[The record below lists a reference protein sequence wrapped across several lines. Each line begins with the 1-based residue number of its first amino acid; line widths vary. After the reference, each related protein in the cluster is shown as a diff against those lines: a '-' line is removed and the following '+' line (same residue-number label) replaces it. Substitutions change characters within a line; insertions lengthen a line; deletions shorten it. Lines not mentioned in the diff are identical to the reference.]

1 VTVPARIRAISAAR
15 FALESEIAE
24 LGKLH
29 ERLEVQIEN
38 SLDIFLQRSGRIVV
52 VGLGKSGLIGR
63 KIAATFS
70 STGTPSFFIHA
81 TEALHG
87 DSGAILTGDVV
98 LFLSNSGET
107 AEVCI
112 LAQMLKSLEIKV
124 LCMTGNIDSTLA
136 RICDVV
142 LDVSVSREADP
153 LNLAPT
159 SSAILTL
166 ALGDAIACALM
177 AEREFSVEDFNR
189 RHPSGSLGIK
199 TQSALQPR
207 NLT

>member
-1 VTVPARIRAISAAR
+1 MTVPARVRAISAAR

-24 LGKLH
+24 LARLY
-29 ERLEVQIEN
+29 ERLELQIEN
-38 SLDIFLQRSGRIVV
+38 SLDTLIQCNGRIVV

-63 KIAATFS
+63 KISATFS
-70 STGTPSFFIHA
+70 STGTPSFFMHA

-87 DSGAILTGDVV
+87 DSGAILTGDVL

-107 AEVCI
+107 AEVCAV
-112 LAQMLKSLEIKV
+112 AQMFRSLEIKV

-142 LDVSVSREADP
+142 LDISVSREADP

-177 AEREFSVEDFNR
+177 AEREFSVKEFNR
-189 RHPSGSLGIK
+189 RHPSGLLGIK
-199 TQSALQPR
+199 TQTALPPG